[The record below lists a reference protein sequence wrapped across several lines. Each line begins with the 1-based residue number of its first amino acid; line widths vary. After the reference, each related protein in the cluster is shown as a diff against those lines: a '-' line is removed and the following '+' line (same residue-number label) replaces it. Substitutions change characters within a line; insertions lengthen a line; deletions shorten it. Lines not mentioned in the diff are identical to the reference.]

1 MSVLT
6 INKLTASVGAEV
18 TGLDSDLLA
27 TDDALGRAVLDALED
42 NGVLVFP
49 GLGLDPEAQVA
60 FCRRLGAIDHS
71 SDGHHPIAGIYPVTL
86 DKSKNSSADY
96 LRATFDWHIDGCTPT
111 NDECPQKAT
120 VLSAKQVA
128 ERGGET
134 EFANSYAAYE
144 AFSDEEKQRFGALR
158 VVHSLEASQR
168 RVHPDPSPELVAK
181 WRSRPTHEHPL
192 VWTHRSGRKSL
203 VLGASADYLRA
214 TFDWH
219 IDGCTPTNGECPQKA
234 TVLSAKQ
241 VADRGGETEFAN
253 SYAAYEAFSED
264 EKERFGALRVMHSLE
279 ASQRRVHADPSP
291 ELLAKWRSRP
301 THEHPLVW
309 THRSGRKS
317 LVLGASA
324 DYVVGMGLDEGRALL
339 ADLLDRATRR
349 DLVYSH
355 RWSVGDTVIWDN
367 NGVLHRAAPY
377 DRESPREMLRTTVL
391 GDEPIQ

>member
-1 MSVLT
+1 MSLLT
-6 INKLTASVGAEV
+6 ITKLTASVGAEV
-18 TGLDSDLLA
+18 TGLDSDMLA
-27 TDDALGRAVLDALED
+27 TDDALGAAILDALED

-49 GLGLDPEAQVA
+49 GLGLTPEAQVA
-60 FCRRLGAIDHS
+60 FCLRLGDIDHS
-71 SDGHHPIAGIYPVTL
+71 SDGHHPVAGIYPVTL
-86 DKSKNSSADY
+86 DKSKNASADY

-168 RVHPDPSPELVAK
+168 RVHPDPSPELV
-181 WRSRPTHEHPL
+181 
-192 VWTHRSGRKSL
+192 V
-203 VLGASADYLRA
+203 
-214 TFDWH
+214 
-219 IDGCTPTNGECPQKA
+219 
-234 TVLSAKQ
+234 
-241 VADRGGETEFAN
+241 
-253 SYAAYEAFSED
+253 
-264 EKERFGALRVMHSLE
+264 
-279 ASQRRVHADPSP
+279 
-291 ELLAKWRSRP
+291 KWRSRP

-324 DYVVGMGLDEGRALL
+324 DYVLGMDLDEGRALL
-339 ADLLDRATRR
+339 AELLGRATQPE
-349 DLVYSH
+349 LVYSH

-377 DRESPREMLRTTVL
+377 DSSSPREMLRTTVL

>member
-1 MSVLT
+1 MSLLT

-18 TGLDSDLLA
+18 TGLDSDMLA
-27 TDDALGRAVLDALED
+27 GDDALGGAILDALED

-49 GLGLDPEAQVA
+49 DLGLTPEAQVA
-60 FCRRLGAIDHS
+60 FCRRLGEIDHS
-71 SDGHHPIAGIYPVTL
+71 SDGHHPVAGIYPVTL
-86 DKSKNSSADY
+86 DKSKNSSAAY

-144 AFSDEEKQRFGALR
+144 AFSAEEKERFEALR

-168 RVHPDPSPELVAK
+168 RVNPDPSPELVAK

-203 VLGASADYLRA
+203 VLGASADY
-214 TFDWH
+214 
-219 IDGCTPTNGECPQKA
+219 
-234 TVLSAKQ
+234 
-241 VADRGGETEFAN
+241 
-253 SYAAYEAFSED
+253 
-264 EKERFGALRVMHSLE
+264 
-279 ASQRRVHADPSP
+279 
-291 ELLAKWRSRP
+291 
-301 THEHPLVW
+301 
-309 THRSGRKS
+309 
-317 LVLGASA
+317 
-324 DYVVGMGLDEGRALL
+324 VVGMDPDEGRALL
-339 ADLLDRATRR
+339 ADLLDRATQP

-377 DRESPREMLRTTVL
+377 DPDSPREMLRTTVL

>member
-18 TGLDSDLLA
+18 TGLDPDALA
-27 TDDALGRAVLDALED
+27 ADDALGAAVLHALED

-49 GLGLDPEAQVA
+49 ELGLQPEAQVA
-60 FCRRLGAIDHS
+60 FCRRLGEIDHS
-71 SDGHHPIAGIYPVTL
+71 SDGHHPVAGIYPVTL
-86 DKSKNSSADY
+86 DKAKNASAAY

-111 NDECPQKAT
+111 NDEPPQKAT

-128 ERGGET
+128 DRGGET

-144 AFSDEEKQRFGALR
+144 AFTEDEKQRFGALR

-168 RVHPDPSPELVAK
+168 RINPDPSPELVAK

-203 VLGASADYLRA
+203 VLGASADY
-214 TFDWH
+214 
-219 IDGCTPTNGECPQKA
+219 
-234 TVLSAKQ
+234 
-241 VADRGGETEFAN
+241 
-253 SYAAYEAFSED
+253 
-264 EKERFGALRVMHSLE
+264 
-279 ASQRRVHADPSP
+279 
-291 ELLAKWRSRP
+291 
-301 THEHPLVW
+301 
-309 THRSGRKS
+309 
-317 LVLGASA
+317 
-324 DYVVGMGLDEGRALL
+324 VVGMDLDEGRALL
-339 ADLLDRATRR
+339 AELLDRATQP

-355 RWSVGDTVIWDN
+355 QWSVGDTVIWDN

-377 DRESPREMLRTTVL
+377 DPDSPREMLRTTVL